1 MTTDFRRP
9 FTPIARLLGSVL
21 LMLLLGGCDEK
32 PSQLERIQERGEL
45 IVATRYGETTWQR
58 GADGPEG
65 IEYDLVTAFAEHLG
79 VTPRFVFPD
88 RFTDTLGLVE
98 SGTVDMA
105 AAGITVTERRKR
117 RVRFGPAYQHVVSQV
132 VYRRGERRP
141 RRIADLAEGDLE
153 IIAGSSHETLLRD
166 RRRREFPK
174 LEYTAN
180 DEVSIDQLLQWVAI
194 GFIDYTIADS
204 NQLELT
210 RRRFPELRAAF
221 DLSGKRE
228 LAWALPR
235 GQDASLLDAVRAFF
249 QIIEADG
256 ELNALIDRYYGH
268 TEKFTYVEIR
278 DFRRAIDDRLPL
290 YIDAFK
296 QASRDT
302 GFDWRLLAA
311 VGYQESHWRADAVS
325 PTGVRG
331 LMMLTTAAA
340 KRVGVEDR
348 EDPLQS
354 IAGGARYL
362 GVVRKKIPKRI
373 PEPDRTWL
381 ALAGY
386 NVGFGHLEDARIL
399 AQRAGANPD
408 RWADV
413 KRYLPLLAKHKWYS
427 QTRHGKARGWEP
439 VDYVDAVRGHM
450 DMLYDHYPDTLP
462 IKFVLPLTRI
472 PPAL

>member
-1 MTTDFRRP
+1 MTT
-9 FTPIARLLGSVL
+9 VL
-21 LMLLLGGCDEK
+21 RHRCILVASLLLTALLSGCGDE
-32 PSQLERIQERGEL
+32 PPLLERIQERGEL

-58 GADGPEG
+58 TAEGPEG
-65 IEYDLVTAFAEHLG
+65 IEYDLVTAFAEQIG

-88 RFTDTLGLVE
+88 RFTDTLSMVE
-98 SGTVDMA
+98 SGDVDMA

-117 RVRFGPAYQHVVSQV
+117 RVNFGPAYQHVVSQV

-141 RRIADLAEGDLE
+141 RRIADLADGDLE
-153 IIAGSSHETLLRD
+153 VVAGSSHETLLRD
-166 RRRREFPK
+166 RRLREYPK

-180 DEVSIDQLLQWVAI
+180 DEASIDQLLEWVAL
-194 GFIDYTIADS
+194 GFVDYTVADS
-204 NQLELT
+204 NQLALT

-221 DLSGKRE
+221 DLSGKRD
-228 LAWALPR
+228 LAWALPHR
-235 GQDASLLDAVRAFF
+235 QDHSLLDAVKAFF
-249 QIIEADG
+249 RTIKSNG
-256 ELNALIDRYYGH
+256 ELHALIDRYYGH
-268 TEKFTYVEIR
+268 TDNFTYVEIR
-278 DFRRAIDDRLPL
+278 DFRRAVDDRLPDF
-290 YIDAFK
+290 IDAFK
-296 QASRDT
+296 KASKAT

-311 VGYQESHWRADAVS
+311 LGYQESHWQADAVS

-340 KRVGVEDR
+340 DRVGVKDR

-362 GVVRKKIPKRI
+362 KLVRKKIPKRI

-413 KRYLPLLAKHKWYS
+413 KQYLPLLAQAAWYS
-427 QTRHGKARGWEP
+427 KARFGRARGQEP
-439 VDYVDAVRGHM
+439 VDYVDAVRGYM
-450 DMLYDHYPDTLP
+450 DMLYDHYPDPLPVDTTLP
-462 IKFVLPLTRI
+462 ISRI